1 MILDKV
7 LRLRET
13 LKSRGLSAQIEVDG
27 GVDASNI
34 RSLLEA
40 GVDAAVAGSAVLGQ
54 AHAEGA
60 PEAANRGLPKS
71 QGSPLA

>member
-7 LRLRET
+7 HRLRET

-34 RSLLEA
+34 RSLVEA
-40 GVDAAVAGSAVLGQ
+40 GAEVIVAGSAVFGQ
-54 AHAEGA
+54 GDAEGA
-60 PEAANRGLPKS
+60 VRRLIEVCR
-71 QGSPLA
+71 